1 MVKKILLFLCL
12 ILLISCKKNEDSA
25 SNVTWIGGEIVNPRG
40 DYVIFFKDEHILD
53 SVKLDEN
60 NFFLYRA
67 EGIKTGLYSFH
78 HIEFQVMFIEPGD
91 SLMLRVNTIDFDE
104 SLSYTGKGAEK
115 NNFLM
120 DMFLHNEMEI
130 ELMPKLYR
138 LPPKEFEI
146 KLDSLKKIKTDLF
159 EEFKIKYKSNARF
172 EEVAEASINYD
183 YFSKKELYTSANA
196 GKISNDT
203 VNKFPEG
210 FYNYRKEID
219 FGSENLRS
227 YFPYYRF
234 LYRYFDNLASKKYSE
249 NGYYNK
255 NSFKHNYNK
264 IKIIDSLVTNDSLK
278 NSLVKNIAGRYLLK
292 CNNPDKQKRI
302 LDIFLKINTN
312 NTHHRTINELAES
325 SMKLTP
331 GNKIP
336 NLLLITT
343 ENTLKDLQ
351 SIIYRPTV
359 FFFWSSNSV
368 NHYKNIHIKVAELK
382 SKYPEY
388 NYIGIN
394 TDDNYINW
402 SNTVTKYGYIKGQ
415 EYQFENIGQAE
426 KKLVI
431 YSVNKAI
438 IVDKKGS
445 ILEGSTNLFN
455 LNFEE
460 TLQSFLNNQS
470 Q

>member
-292 CNNPDKQKRI
+292 CNNPDKQKKI

>member
-12 ILLISCKKNEDSA
+12 ILLISCKKNEDIA
-25 SNVTWIGGEIVNPRG
+25 SIVTWIGGEIVNPRG
-40 DYVIFFKDEHILD
+40 DYVIFFKDEQILD
-53 SVKLDEN
+53 SVKLNEN

-146 KLDSLKKIKTDLF
+146 KLDSLKKIRIDLF

-172 EEVAEASINYD
+172 EEVAEANINYD
-183 YFSKKELYTSANA
+183 YYSKKELYTSANA

-234 LYRYFDNLASKKYSE
+234 LYRYFDNLALKKYSE
-249 NGYYNK
+249 NGYYN
-255 NSFKHNYNK
+255 
-264 IKIIDSLVTNDSLK
+264 
-278 NSLVKNIAGRYLLK
+278 
-292 CNNPDKQKRI
+292 
-302 LDIFLKINTN
+302 
-312 NTHHRTINELAES
+312 
-325 SMKLTP
+325 
-331 GNKIP
+331 
-336 NLLLITT
+336 
-343 ENTLKDLQ
+343 
-351 SIIYRPTV
+351 
-359 FFFWSSNSV
+359 
-368 NHYKNIHIKVAELK
+368 
-382 SKYPEY
+382 
-388 NYIGIN
+388 
-394 TDDNYINW
+394 
-402 SNTVTKYGYIKGQ
+402 
-415 EYQFENIGQAE
+415 
-426 KKLVI
+426 
-431 YSVNKAI
+431 
-438 IVDKKGS
+438 
-445 ILEGSTNLFN
+445 
-455 LNFEE
+455 
-460 TLQSFLNNQS
+460 
-470 Q
+470 

>member
-53 SVKLDEN
+53 SVKLNEN

-78 HIEFQVMFIEPGD
+78 HIEFQVMYIEPGD

-146 KLDSLKKIKTDLF
+146 KLDSLKKIRIDIF

-183 YFSKKELYTSANA
+183 YYSKKELYTSANA

-203 VNKFPEG
+203 VNKFPEE

-292 CNNPDKQKRI
+292 CNNPDKQKKI

-438 IVDKKGS
+438 IVDKKGA

-460 TLQSFLNNQS
+460 TLQSYLNNQS

>member
-1 MVKKILLFLCL
+1 MLKKILLFLCL

-25 SNVTWIGGEIVNPRG
+25 SIFTWIGGEIVNPRG

>member
-12 ILLISCKKNEDSA
+12 ILLISCKKNEDIA
-25 SNVTWIGGEIVNPRG
+25 CIVTWIGGEIVNPRG

-53 SVKLDEN
+53 SVKLNEN

-138 LPPKEFEI
+138 LPPKDFEI
-146 KLDSLKKIKTDLF
+146 KLDSLKKIRIDLF

-183 YFSKKELYTSANA
+183 YYSKKELYTSANA

-292 CNNPDKQKRI
+292 CNNPDKQKKI
-302 LDIFLKINTN
+302 LNIFLKINTN
-312 NTHHRTINELAES
+312 NTHHRIINELAES

-368 NHYKNIHIKVAELK
+368 NHYKNIHIKVADLK

-415 EYQFENIGQAE
+415 EYQFKNIAQAE

-438 IVDKKGS
+438 IVDKKGA

-460 TLQSFLNNQS
+460 TLQSYLNNQS